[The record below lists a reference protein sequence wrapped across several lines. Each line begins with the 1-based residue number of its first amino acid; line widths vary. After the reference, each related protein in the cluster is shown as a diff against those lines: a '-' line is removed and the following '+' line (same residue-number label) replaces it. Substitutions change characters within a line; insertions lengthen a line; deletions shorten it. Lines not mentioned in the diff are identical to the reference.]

1 MHWCAHH
8 TISIAMILKRPN
20 KWYVPTA
27 SPHRLFMHMVI
38 CENNSCPNNYC
49 HITNLYWYLY
59 SISIYLE
66 CVLHV
71 PPLCLSNRQYQWLTP
86 IFWVS
91 YDRCEHPDLG
101 ACELTAQR
109 SVEPEQSSTGNPPTL
124 SDTRFCAISL
134 RVTCFACVTC
144 LGNYFRARDDM
155 RPPAPADAALCCP
168 ERLVLRST
176 PCPCYCYAVRNAL
189 WLVPVCN
196 VCAVLRPPS
205 LYSTH
210 HSRHCWCIR
219 AVGSLS
225 EAITYVCIHCIH

>member
-27 SPHRLFMHMVI
+27 SPHGLFMHMVI

-71 PPLCLSNRQYQWLTP
+71 PLLCLSNRQYQWLTP

-101 ACELTAQR
+101 ACELIAQR

-144 LGNYFRARDDM
+144 FRKLFQGPGRHEAAGSCRRSPLLPRAACTTKHTVSLLLLRGSKRAFAGTGMYCMCCSAPTHPLCIAHTTRDI
-155 RPPAPADAALCCP
+155 ADA
-168 ERLVLRST
+168 
-176 PCPCYCYAVRNAL
+176 YAQ
-189 WLVPVCN
+189 
-196 VCAVLRPPS
+196 
-205 LYSTH
+205 
-210 HSRHCWCIR
+210 
-219 AVGSLS
+219 
-225 EAITYVCIHCIH
+225 